1 MDLRRFTQNGCI
13 SAFKCRA
20 EVLKSAFLW
29 VWKFC
34 VAFGVLWGTL
44 GTSVCRKCG
53 KVFERS
59 FGRQVFCCEKC
70 RREKMNERRRAVRWL
85 AGENVIEEKTVKSF
99 DGEKGA
105 KYVSIKD
112 AALLLE
118 VSRPTI
124 YRRIAAGEL
133 HPIRVSSRTV
143 RVSVAELLADSRIDI
158 TENKGDFS
166 VPIKLEEALALYG
179 VSRSKFFVAI
189 KKAGIRTRRI
199 KGVDFFPKPDLD
211 ALFPAP
217 VKYVRDEWYSVDE
230 IMEKTGLTRKYIRD
244 FVRKR
249 GIRKI
254 AVGQSILI
262 NKKEWDLNRFSKGQL
277 AEEFLT
283 VDQAKKIYHIGQ
295 GRFYETVNAA
305 GIERLR
311 DGAFVYFRK
320 NDLDKLFGV
329 DVPLV
334 SDDVIKNYICAKEAL
349 KAYHVGQKRF
359 CEETARFCVEKMR
372 LKGFMWYRRVEL
384 DRIFGK
390 AGK

>member
-1 MDLRRFTQNGCI
+1 
-13 SAFKCRA
+13 
-20 EVLKSAFLW
+20 
-29 VWKFC
+29 
-34 VAFGVLWGTL
+34 
-44 GTSVCRKCG
+44 
-53 KVFERS
+53 
-59 FGRQVFCCEKC
+59 
-70 RREKMNERRRAVRWL
+70 MNERRRAVRRL
-85 AGENVIEEKTVKSF
+85 VGENAVEEKVTKSF
-99 DGEKGA
+99 DGERGA

-143 RVSVAELLADSRIDI
+143 RVSVSELLADSGIEI
-158 TENKGDFS
+158 AVNKGDFS

-179 VSRSKFFVAI
+179 VSRSKFFALI
-189 KKAGIRTRRI
+189 KKAGIRARRI

-217 VKYVRDEWYSVDE
+217 MKYVREEWYSVDE

-249 GIRKI
+249 GIGKI
-254 AVGQSILI
+254 ADGQRILI
-262 NKKEWDLNRFSKGQL
+262 NKSEWDLNRFSKGQL

-295 GRFYETVNAA
+295 GRFYETINAA

-311 DGAFVYFRK
+311 DGAFVYLRK
-320 NDLDKLFGV
+320 SDLDKLFGG

-334 SDDVIKNYICAKEAL
+334 SDDIIKNYICAKEAL

-359 CEETARFCVEKMR
+359 SEETAKCGVEKMK
-372 LKGFMWYRRVEL
+372 LKGFMWYRRDEL

-390 AGK
+390 KGR

>member
-1 MDLRRFTQNGCI
+1 MGSLGFAVCQN
-13 SAFKCRA
+13 
-20 EVLKSAFLW
+20 
-29 VWKFC
+29 
-34 VAFGVLWGTL
+34 
-44 GTSVCRKCG
+44 CG

-70 RREKMNERRRAVRWL
+70 RREKMNERRRSVRRL
-85 AGENVIEEKTVKSF
+85 AGENAVEEKIAKSF

-133 HPIRVSSRTV
+133 RPIRVSSRTI
-143 RVSVAELLADSRIDI
+143 RVSVSELLADSGIETD
-158 TENKGDFS
+158 ENKGDFS
-166 VPIKLEEALALYG
+166 VPIKLEEALSFYG

-189 KKAGIRTRRI
+189 KKAGIRARRI

-230 IMEKTGLTRKYIRD
+230 IMDKTGLTRKYIRD

-249 GIRKI
+249 GIGKI
-254 AVGQSILI
+254 AGQRILI
-262 NKKEWDLNRFSKGQL
+262 NKKEWDLNRFSRGQL
-277 AEEFLT
+277 SEEFLT

-295 GRFYETVNAA
+295 GRFYETVNDAR
-305 GIERLR
+305 IERLR
-311 DGAFVYFRK
+311 VGAFVYFRK
-320 NDLDKLFGV
+320 SDLDKLFGV
-329 DVPLV
+329 DVPSV
-334 SDDVIKNYICAKEAL
+334 PEDIIKNYICAKEAL

-359 CEETARFCVEKMR
+359 SEETTRCGVEKIR
-372 LKGFMWYRRVEL
+372 LKGFMWYKREEL

-390 AGK
+390 KGR

>member
-1 MDLRRFTQNGCI
+1 VRSCGFGNFAWRFVG
-13 SAFKCRA
+13 
-20 EVLKSAFLW
+20 LM
-29 VWKFC
+29 
-34 VAFGVLWGTL
+34 GTL
-44 GTSVCRKCG
+44 GTSVCRNCG
-53 KVFERS
+53 RVFERS

-70 RREKMNERRRAVRWL
+70 RREKMNERRRAVRRL
-85 AGENVIEEKTVKSF
+85 AGENAVEEKIAKSF

-105 KYVSIKD
+105 KYVSIKN

-133 HPIRVSSRTV
+133 HPIRISSRTV
-143 RVSVAELLADSRIDI
+143 RVSVAELLADSEIEI
-158 TENKGDFS
+158 AENKGDFS
-166 VPIKLEEALALYG
+166 VPIKLEEALSLYG
-179 VSRSKFFVAI
+179 VSRSKFFAAI
-189 KKAGIRTRRI
+189 KDAGIKARRI
-199 KGVDFFPKPDLD
+199 KGVDFFPKLDLD

-249 GIRKI
+249 EIGKI
-254 AVGQSILI
+254 AVGQRILI
-262 NKKEWDLNRFSKGQL
+262 NKKEWDSKRFSKGRL
-277 AEEFLT
+277 SEEFLT
-283 VDQAKKIYHIGQ
+283 VDQAKKIYRIGQ
-295 GRFYETVNAA
+295 GRFYETINAA

-320 NDLDKLFGV
+320 SDLDKLFGG
-329 DVPLV
+329 DVLLV
-334 SDDVIKNYICAKEAL
+334 PDDIIKNYICAKEAL

-359 CEETARFCVEKMR
+359 SEETARCGVEKMR
-372 LKGFMWYRRVEL
+372 LKGFMWYRREEL

-390 AGK
+390 KGR